1 LSSKSANGNGRR
13 NPAAVTATVEQP
25 TTEDVLDLK
34 DYPGF
39 DTIFTETRDQLIR
52 QLGRM
57 DSLDNKTGIIAG
69 FDGVIVT
76 AAAGS
81 LADLAGPIPSQP
93 VWQDWVYRVPVA
105 VLTLGVLAIVVS
117 FLYAIKAYKIRKYS
131 EIVNPREAYNQW
143 LNWSTAKTR
152 MQLLH
157 NMIDANEQNETAL
170 EDKVESIKTSTWALL
185 AGVSVFS
192 LAAILHVLFNL

>member
-81 LADLAGPIPSQP
+81 LAGLQGPIPSPP
-93 VWQDWVYRVPVA
+93 VWPAMVYRVPVV
-105 VLTLGVLAIVVS
+105 VLTLGVMAVLVS
-117 FLYAIKAYKIRKYS
+117 FLCAIKAYRIRTYS
-131 EIVNPREAYNQW
+131 EVIKPREAYDQW
-143 LNWSTAKTR
+143 LTWSAAKTR
-152 MQLLH
+152 TQLLH

-170 EDKVESIKTSTWALL
+170 KDKVESIKTSTWALL
-185 AGVSVFS
+185 AGVSIFS
-192 LAAILHVLFNL
+192 LAVVLHVIIHL